1 VCRNLRPAAAGNGG
15 TGIRAGNRAR
25 GGEAGGLRHASAR
38 SHTTVEVQTRH
49 NGRAAATRTPRFRPD
64 AAVRCGHTRTA
75 EEDARGLMPMPPQK
89 STADTMR
96 TIGALSTVGIS
107 IVLAIMIGAACGYY
121 LDRWLGT
128 GPWLFLL
135 FVLFG
140 IAAGITNVYRTAGRF
155 LK

>member
-1 VCRNLRPAAAGNGG
+1 MCRGLRPAAAGNGD
-15 TGIRAGNRAR
+15 TGIHARAG
-25 GGEAGGLRHASAR
+25 EAAGLRHAGAR
-38 SHTTVEVQTRH
+38 SHTAVEVQTRH

-64 AAVRCGHTRTA
+64 AAVRRGHTRIT
-75 EEDARGLMPMPPQK
+75 EEDARGLIPMPPQK

-96 TIGALSTVGIS
+96 MLGALSTVGIS
-107 IVLAIMIGAACGYY
+107 IVLAIVIGAACGYY
-121 LDRWLGT
+121 LDQWLGT